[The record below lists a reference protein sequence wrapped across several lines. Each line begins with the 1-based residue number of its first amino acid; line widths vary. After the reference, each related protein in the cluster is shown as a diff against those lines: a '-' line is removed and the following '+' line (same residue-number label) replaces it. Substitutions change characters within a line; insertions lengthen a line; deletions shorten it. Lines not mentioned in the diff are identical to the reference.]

1 MSLKTI
7 GKTKASEKESDHRA
21 SKQSKEMKEEVER
34 NKAIR
39 WWRKQGLTYKYI
51 GFRFGT
57 NGVPL
62 SRQRIH
68 QICSKKQPGMWRL
81 LWKKLTR

>member
-1 MSLKTI
+1 
-7 GKTKASEKESDHRA
+7 
-21 SKQSKEMKEEVER
+21 MKEKVGR
-34 NKAIR
+34 NEAIR
-39 WWRKQGLTYKYI
+39 GWRKEGLTYKHI
-51 GFRFGT
+51 GFMFGS

-81 LWKKLTR
+81 LWGIFKKLIK